1 MKARVKSTL
10 LFAGALLLGAAAAR
24 ADTPMPANAPGPPL
38 TVTTPPPPDIAGTTS
53 KAPNAPPATA
63 SARAAAEAARTPL
76 PTAPSAAATLGL
88 KTGVLLDKDT
98 PDAPNPA
105 GNASAAAAT
114 GALQGERTTE
124 PKVEHLVTEDGSV
137 RIEEERVRSQTT
149 RIVVKSKIPGM
160 GSYEIAPADLT
171 RDPSSDTKGG
181 KRIWFS
187 IGF

>member
-53 KAPNAPPATA
+53 KAPNAPP
-63 SARAAAEAARTPL
+63 AAEAARTPL

-160 GSYEIAPADLT
+160 GAYEIAPADLS
-171 RDPSSDTKGG
+171 RDPSTDTKGG